1 MDFSNSG
8 ATASW
13 LVFLGI
19 MVAACLIITIGVVW
33 FTVLR
38 KSSGKKKR
46 KNRSRR
52 RQKNPTLAE
61 TGGLPPVRAARKS
74 DGPEASA

>member
-1 MDFSNSG
+1 MDFSTSG
-8 ATASW
+8 ETTSW
-13 LVFLGI
+13 LIFLGI
-19 MVAACLIITIGVVW
+19 MVAACLLLAIFVVW

-38 KSSGKKKR
+38 KSSGKKRR

-61 TGGLPPVRAARKS
+61 TGGLPPVRTEKKS
-74 DGPEASA
+74 DGTKASS